1 MTILGAI
8 IAGGRGRRFAAPD
21 GRGDKGAA
29 LLRGMALIDHV
40 AAALGKQTDDLVIVG
55 REWPGLPS
63 VPDRPHAGE
72 GPLGGLCAAL
82 HYGRGAGH
90 DLVLCAGCD
99 TLPVPPHL
107 AEMLAPEP
115 AVMDGHWL
123 MGLWPSALADDL
135 ARWLDDQSDRSI
147 RGWMA
152 HTHARAVPHGMV
164 LLNINTPETLAEAEA
179 LFGRDQSS

>member
-8 IAGGRGRRFAAPD
+8 IAGGRGRRFGGPD

-29 LLRGMALIDHV
+29 LLRGRALIDHV
-40 AAALGKQTDDLVIVG
+40 AAALGQQTDDLVIVG
-55 REWPGLPS
+55 RDWPSLPS
-63 VPDRPHAGE
+63 IPDRPHADE

-82 HYGRGAGH
+82 HYARGGGH

-99 TLPVPPHL
+99 TLPVPSHL
-107 AEMLAPEP
+107 ADMLAPGP

-123 MGLWPSALADDL
+123 MGLWPSALAEDL
-135 ARWLDDQSDRSI
+135 DRWLADQPDRSI

-152 HTHARAVPHGMV
+152 HTHARAVPHGML
-164 LLNINTPETLAEAEA
+164 LLNINTQETLAEAEA
-179 LFGRDQSS
+179 LFGPDQSS